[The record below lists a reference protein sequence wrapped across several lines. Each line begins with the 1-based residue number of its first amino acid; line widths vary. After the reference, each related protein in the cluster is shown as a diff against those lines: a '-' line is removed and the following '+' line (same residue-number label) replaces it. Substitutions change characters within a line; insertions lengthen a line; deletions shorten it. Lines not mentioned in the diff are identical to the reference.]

1 MESILTFDE
10 LLYLTKDIVPVYLVE
25 LKIYNSSTAEDQML
39 DAIATVKKYNIT
51 DKVIFMTYDPVVR
64 KLLTQQS

>member
-10 LLYLTKDIVPVYLVE
+10 LLYLTKDIVPLYLVE
-25 LKIYNSSTAEDQML
+25 LKVYNSRTAEDQML
-39 DAIATVKKYNIT
+39 DAIATVKKYNLT
-51 DKVIFMTYDPVVR
+51 NKVIFMTYDPVIR